1 MKKMLF
7 MSMFATTLILGA
19 CGNDDET
26 NEENEASAEKNE
38 AEDIQSSNE
47 VDEPADEVDGV
58 PVYDIG
64 QTARVER
71 ESGVEYQVTLNSVD
85 FVTEYNGESAGDTAD
100 LGTRIALAD
109 YTVLNTGDQPLVP
122 DFDTVIHFGRYD
134 PAGGTPMEFDTVED
148 ADSSLQ
154 PAEEKQMK
162 VYVKESALL
171 ENGLHVAQF
180 NAREPGEIRYKVPVE
195 GE

>member
-122 DFDTVIHFGRYD
+122 DFDTVIHFGRYSRRCW
-134 PAGGTPMEFDTVED
+134 F
-148 ADSSLQ
+148 
-154 PAEEKQMK
+154 
-162 VYVKESALL
+162 
-171 ENGLHVAQF
+171 
-180 NAREPGEIRYKVPVE
+180 
-195 GE
+195 

>member
-154 PAEEKQMK
+154 PDEEKQMK